1 MRGDHNYC
9 FAPVNIVYLN
19 ITNACGSKFLQTIYI
34 TNLDQLVANV
44 QNSGT
49 ITRGSLITT
58 TLEAD
63 IYCDWVNSADNHYCE
78 DDHCSSVLCSIG
90 VTSAA
95 IKIRVADCVKS
106 SNPDK
111 NLGTFLDVFKLLRA
125 SIIVQFEL
133 ASFQP
138 KIGITHWIML
148 AKNFVVLEGIRTVA
162 IARSSW

>member
-1 MRGDHNYC
+1 MHMRGDHNYC

-63 IYCDWVNSADNHYCE
+63 IYCD
-78 DDHCSSVLCSIG
+78 
-90 VTSAA
+90 
-95 IKIRVADCVKS
+95 
-106 SNPDK
+106 
-111 NLGTFLDVFKLLRA
+111 
-125 SIIVQFEL
+125 
-133 ASFQP
+133 
-138 KIGITHWIML
+138 
-148 AKNFVVLEGIRTVA
+148 
-162 IARSSW
+162 